1 MLTNNDIE
9 KTFRNTA
16 YEKIVR
22 CDFAV
27 VLGCSPEQAKKRAVM
42 AAHFYHRGGTQ
53 KLIVSGGVC
62 HEVKGEKIP
71 EYRIMHD
78 TLRQNGVPEDAII
91 DETRATDTIEN
102 MVGSLLEICQHSEV
116 FKVRDV
122 TVISELYH
130 LPRSL
135 LLCEMFFPPYFRVF
149 GYTEEAEA
157 QYAAQRE
164 LMEKEIGLLNWV
176 MGAK

>member
-1 MLTNNDIE
+1 MLTNKDIE
-9 KTFRNTA
+9 KIFLKTE
-16 YEKIVR
+16 YEKTVGS
-22 CDFAV
+22 DFAV
-27 VLGCSPEQAKKRAVM
+27 VLGCNPMQAEKRAVM
-42 AAHFYHRGGTQ
+42 AAHFYHHGGAQ

-62 HEVKGEKIP
+62 HEVNGKKIP

-78 TLRQNGVPEDAII
+78 TLRQNGVPDGAII

-102 MVGSLLEICQHSEV
+102 MVGSLLEICRHSEV
-116 FKVRDV
+116 FKVKTV

-130 LPRSL
+130 LPRAL
-135 LLCEMFFPPYFRVF
+135 LLCEMFFPPHFQVF